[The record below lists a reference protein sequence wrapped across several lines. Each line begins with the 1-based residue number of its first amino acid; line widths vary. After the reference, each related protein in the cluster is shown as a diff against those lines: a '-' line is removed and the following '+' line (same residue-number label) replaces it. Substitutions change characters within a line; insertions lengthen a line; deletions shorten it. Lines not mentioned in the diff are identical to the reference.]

1 MKYFF
6 WYCLKQQCVS
16 FNNSNICTVN
26 AIQKKFVCLH
36 EMGGLIKSSPLIK
49 NAIAV
54 SLFLLQFLL
63 ALFQYVKKA
72 MKIYIYIYNSPPHVS
87 VVTGN
92 ILITRIKFTR
102 YHLLLATNSTFLV
115 DSMYLGCNA
124 DLAKLE

>member
-36 EMGGLIKSSPLIK
+36 EMGGQIKSSPLIK
-49 NAIAV
+49 NAIAE

-63 ALFQYVKKA
+63 AFSVLFQYGKKA
-72 MKIYIYIYNSPPHVS
+72 MKIYIYI
-87 VVTGN
+87 
-92 ILITRIKFTR
+92 ILLHMF
-102 YHLLLATNSTFLV
+102 LLLQETS
-115 DSMYLGCNA
+115 
-124 DLAKLE
+124 

>member
-1 MKYFF
+1 MENEIFF
-6 WYCLKQQCVS
+6 LVLPKTTVCK

-72 MKIYIYIYNSPPHVS
+72 MKIYIYI
-87 VVTGN
+87 
-92 ILITRIKFTR
+92 
-102 YHLLLATNSTFLV
+102 
-115 DSMYLGCNA
+115 
-124 DLAKLE
+124 